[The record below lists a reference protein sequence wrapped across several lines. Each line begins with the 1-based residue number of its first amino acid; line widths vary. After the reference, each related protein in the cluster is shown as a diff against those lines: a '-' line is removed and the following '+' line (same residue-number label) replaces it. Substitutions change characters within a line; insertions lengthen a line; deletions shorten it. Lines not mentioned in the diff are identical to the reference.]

1 VFVTPRSSCSGEIL
15 ELQYPFIHKY
25 HTSLCTP
32 PLTLHT
38 NINTQPM
45 PHRACLH
52 LLCVPAVCG
61 CVCVC
66 LLCVVVCACASMCD
80 ATGMGASL
88 ASMLLL
94 KDDKRLL
101 LPASLVAC
109 CGAGYLFAGKR
120 MDLP

>member
-1 VFVTPRSSCSGEIL
+1 MLST
-15 ELQYPFIHKY
+15 
-25 HTSLCTP
+25 
-32 PLTLHT
+32 LTLCT
-38 NINTQPM
+38 NINTQPFC
-45 PHRACLH
+45 PQSTDASPCLFAPAVCACYVW
-52 LLCVPAVCG
+52 LCVPVCVV
-61 CVCVC
+61 VCVC
-66 LLCVVVCACASMCD
+66 LSMCD
-80 ATGMGASL
+80 ATGIGASL